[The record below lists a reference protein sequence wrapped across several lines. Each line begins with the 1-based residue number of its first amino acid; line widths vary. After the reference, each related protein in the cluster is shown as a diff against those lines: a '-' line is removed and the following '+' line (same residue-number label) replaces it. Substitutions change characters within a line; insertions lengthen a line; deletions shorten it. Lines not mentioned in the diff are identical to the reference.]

1 MVIKTKK
8 YQLSKKLYTNLCLK
22 SILKEFWWVWFVPL
36 AVMIL
41 PIFVN
46 NAFWW
51 CFSISLVLIIGYW
64 AFWYLQFTAITQLDQ
79 YKMLFEK
86 FAYEIDSRQ
95 ILMKIN
101 AKEGSQITWDKIQKA
116 EKTKEAFILTLS
128 RAQFIYLPLDLF
140 KNDMET
146 KFLETILRRKG
157 LITTP
162 LKTKE
167 QIEEQEKEESKK

>member
-1 MVIKTKK
+1 
-8 YQLSKKLYTNLCLK
+8 
-22 SILKEFWWVWFVPL
+22 
-36 AVMIL
+36 
-41 PIFVN
+41 
-46 NAFWW
+46 
-51 CFSISLVLIIGYW
+51 
-64 AFWYLQFTAITQLDQ
+64 
-79 YKMLFEK
+79 MLFEK

>member
-8 YQLSKKLYTNLCLK
+8 YQLSKKLYTTLCLK

-41 PIFVN
+41 PIFVTG
-46 NAFWW
+46 AFWW
-51 CFSISLVLIIGYW
+51 CFSIALVLIIGYW

-140 KNDMET
+140 KNDLEM
-146 KFLETILRRKG
+146 KFMETILRRKG
-157 LITTP
+157 LITTL

-167 QIEEQEKEESKK
+167 QGEEQEKEEAKK